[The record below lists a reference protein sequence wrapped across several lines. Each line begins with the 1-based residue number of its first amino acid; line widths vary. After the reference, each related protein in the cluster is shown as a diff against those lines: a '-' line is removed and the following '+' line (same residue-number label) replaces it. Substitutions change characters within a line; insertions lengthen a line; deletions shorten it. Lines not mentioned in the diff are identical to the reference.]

1 MFNSIFIGLSG
12 MNAFSDGLR
21 QISNNITNINTTGF
35 KSSGLA
41 FSSLFGHG
49 SVEERGTGQGVSLSD
64 SQLDFS
70 QGELRQTSRDLDLAV
85 DGEGFLVLLKNG
97 ETSYVRTASFEVDK
111 DGFLVV
117 SGTDLRLAV
126 LNDAGVPV
134 GVSINAY
141 RTSAPQRTTTV
152 TFADNLSS
160 TATSHTL
167 SNIKVYDDLG
177 GADTWQAKFTRT
189 VSDPAGQWTLTV
201 LDGSGAEIGQQTLT
215 FNNGVIDPTTD
226 RLTFEQA
233 STGRS
238 ATFDFSANVTSFS
251 SGEISTLRA
260 ASVDGFGV
268 GDISGI
274 RVNEE
279 GQLEILYSNDQK
291 KSLGAVAIAKFRDPQ
306 SLEERSA
313 GLFTYTGQEGI
324 DYLTSAHEE
333 VGRVMSSRL
342 EASNVQLA
350 KEFGDLIL
358 VQRGFQ
364 ASSQVVSV
372 SNDMIQQLFGIRGQ
386 G

>member
-41 FSSLFGHG
+41 FSSLF
-49 SVEERGTGQGVSLSD
+49 SNSTVNYDASGQGVSLSD
-64 SQLDFS
+64 PRLDFS
-70 QGELRQTSRDLDLAV
+70 QGELRQTGRDLDLAI

-97 ETSYVRTASFEVDK
+97 DKLYARTASFEVDK

-117 SGTDLRLAV
+117 AGSDQRIAV
-126 LNDAGVPV
+126 LDDSGVPV
-134 GVSINAY
+134 SVSIDAH
-141 RTSAPQRTTTV
+141 RTSAPERTTKV

-160 TATSHTL
+160 TATTFTIPS
-167 SNIKVYDDLG
+167 IKVFDALG
-177 GADTWQAKFTRT
+177 GSDTWQAKFTRAT
-189 VSDPAGQWTLTV
+189 TDPAGEWKVAV
-201 LDGSGAEIGQQTLT
+201 LDGSGAEVGQQTLK
-215 FNNGVIDPTTD
+215 FINGVIDPATA
-226 RLTFEQA
+226 RLTFEQI

-238 ATFDFSANVTSFS
+238 AEFDFSANVTSFS
-251 SGEISTLRA
+251 SGDVSTLRA
-260 ASVDGFGV
+260 TPDGHGV
-268 GDISGI
+268 GDITGI
-274 RVNEE
+274 RVNDA
-279 GQLEILYSNDQK
+279 GALEITYSNGETK
-291 KSLGAVAIAKFRDPQ
+291 GLGSVAIAKFRDPQ
-306 SLEERSA
+306 SLQERNA
-313 GLFTYTGQEGI
+313 GVFTYAGHEPI
-324 DYLTSAHEE
+324 DYLSTAHEE
-333 VGRVMSSRL
+333 VGKAVSGRL